1 MGPRYADGRPVRWP
15 PVTRRTW
22 TLLVSTGLAALLGL
36 LGGVA
41 PVPFVALGPGPTF
54 DTLGAIDGKP
64 VINVQGEPTFPTTGQ
79 LNMTTVSVVDGVTL
93 FGALGFWLS
102 ERNALVPR
110 EEVFPPQLSDREVEQ
125 RNTRLFQSSETTAEA
140 VALRYLG
147 YPSTVVVGQV
157 SGDGAAS
164 GRLQQGDE
172 LLRVDGRPVDT
183 AQQVIDLL
191 RGRAPGDP
199 VEVTFRRG
207 DSPEQTVTIT
217 LGPGEQPG
225 RGYLG
230 VTVADEPDVD
240 FDITISL
247 ADVGGPSAGLMF
259 ALSVVDKLTPGALT
273 DGTFIAGTGTI
284 DAGGSVG
291 PIGGIQFKMLRAS
304 EAGASVFLVPAGNC
318 AEAAR
323 RAPDGLQL
331 VRVGTLGEAV
341 RALDALGAGQPA
353 PTC

>member
-1 MGPRYADGRPVRWP
+1 M
-15 PVTRRTW
+15 TRRTA

-54 DTLGAIDGKP
+54 NTLGAVGGKP
-64 VINVQGEPTFPTTGQ
+64 VIKIAGEQTFPSAGQ
-79 LNMTTVSVVDGVTL
+79 LNMTTVSVVDGITL

-102 ERNALVPR
+102 GRNALVPR
-110 EEVFPPQLSDREVEQ
+110 DDVFPPQLSDAEVEK
-125 RNTRLFQSSETTAEA
+125 RNARLFQSSETTAETA
-140 VALRYLG
+140 ALRYLG
-147 YPSTVVVGQV
+147 YPSTVLVGQV
-157 SGDGAAS
+157 AGDGAAS
-164 GRLQQGDE
+164 GRLQQSDE

-183 AQQVIDLL
+183 GQQVIDAL
-191 RGRAPGDP
+191 RGRAPGEP
-199 VEVTFRRG
+199 VGVTYRRG

-217 LGPGEQPG
+217 LGPGQQPG

-230 VTVADEPDVD
+230 VAVADEPAVD

-259 ALSVVDKLTPGALT
+259 ALSIVDKLTPGALP
-273 DGTFIAGTGTI
+273 DGRFVAGTGTI
-284 DAGGSVG
+284 DAGGAVG
-291 PIGGIQFKMLRAS
+291 PIGGIPFKMLRAS

-331 VRVGTLGEAV
+331 VRVGTLAEAV
-341 RALDALGAGQPA
+341 RALEALGAGQPA
-353 PTC
+353 RTC